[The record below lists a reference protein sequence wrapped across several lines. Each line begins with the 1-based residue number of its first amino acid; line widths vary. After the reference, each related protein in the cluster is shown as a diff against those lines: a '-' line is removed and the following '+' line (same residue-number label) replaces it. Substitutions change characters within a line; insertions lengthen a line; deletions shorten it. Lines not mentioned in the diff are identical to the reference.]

1 MFKIDDV
8 VRKSARAVMLSA
20 SLLALAACQDDAV
33 SQSARDETA
42 VTRAQTQFSQRV
54 EGLLA
59 EMTLEEKLGQLHQ
72 AAGGRSRNLNS
83 RLTPEELDRVRAGA
97 VGSYLHVAGAQPLAE
112 LQRVAVEESRLGI
125 PLLFAMDVVHGYR
138 TIFPVPIAMA
148 STWDES
154 DWQRAA
160 RISAEEASAAGLH
173 WTFAPMIDIG
183 RDPRWGR
190 IVEGAGSDPYL
201 GSRMAVAQVRGYQG
215 ESLAAGDT
223 LLATAKHFGAYGV
236 PTGGRDYGTAEIGER
251 SLYEA
256 YLPPFYAATRA
267 GAGSMM
273 TAFNDIDGV
282 PSTSNEAL
290 IDGTLRARWAFDGLI
305 VSDWNAIAEL
315 MNHGVAETRA
325 AAGALALQAGVDMDM
340 TSGIFVEEL
349 RQAIDAD
356 PALEAD
362 LDLAVGRILTAKERL
377 GLFDDPMVYHQVQR
391 EQAEL
396 LAADHREAART
407 IAARSVVLLKNENAA
422 LPLELSEGRVA
433 VIGALAA
440 DASTQLGSWRAQGR
454 PEDVVSLLDGLREG
468 APEGVEIVYAAGA
481 DPLSDDLSGLEEAV
495 ALARSADRVV
505 LVVGENF
512 DMSGEARSRSDL
524 FLPDSQ
530 RALASAILDTGQPV
544 SVVLVTGRPL
554 AIPDIAAR
562 ADAVLN
568 AWMLGVEAGPALA
581 DIIYGET
588 SPAGRLPVSFPRST
602 GAAPFTYSEYPG
614 GRPADPDLARDTNR
628 YMDQPITPLYG
639 FGHGLSYS
647 TFDYGALS
655 GSVVQGEIR
664 LAVDVTNS
672 GDRAA
677 DEVVQLYMRDPVASV
692 ARPRIELRGFR
703 RISLEPGSST
713 TVHFTLSPAQA
724 AVFQSPGVWQ
734 VEPGQLVFHVGG
746 SSLDLASSVEVTIED
761 GFISDV
767 PAAAIAT
774 RGEAE

>member
-1 MFKIDDV
+1 MSKIDYV
-8 VRKSARAVMLSA
+8 VRMRTCAATLS
-20 SLLALAACQDDAV
+20 LPLIVLAACQEDSGPQNMVA
-33 SQSARDETA
+33 QAG

-59 EMTLEEKLGQLHQ
+59 QMTLEEKLGQLHQ

-97 VGSYLHVAGAQPLAE
+97 VGSYLHVAGAEPLAE

-148 STWDES
+148 STWDEA
-154 DWQRAA
+154 DWRNAT
-160 RISAEEASAAGLH
+160 RISAEEASASGLH
-173 WTFAPMIDIG
+173 WTFAPMIDIA

-190 IVEGAGSDPYL
+190 IVEGAGADPYL
-201 GSRMAVAQVRGYQG
+201 GSRMAEAQVQGFQG

-236 PTGGRDYGTAEIGER
+236 PIGGRDYGTADIGER
-251 SLYEA
+251 SLYET
-256 YLPPFYAATRA
+256 YLPPFHAATQA

-290 IDGTLRARWAFDGLI
+290 IDGTLRARWGFDGLI

-315 MNHGVAETRA
+315 MNHGVAESRA

-349 RQAIDAD
+349 RDAIAAN

-377 GLFDDPMVYHQVQR
+377 GLFDEPMVYHQVER
-391 EQAEL
+391 EESEL
-396 LAADHREAART
+396 LAIDHREAARA
-407 IAARSVVLLKNENAA
+407 IAARSVVLLKNENQA
-422 LPLELSEGRVA
+422 LPLDAGAGRVA
-433 VIGALAA
+433 VIGALAT

-454 PEDVVSLLDGLREG
+454 SEDVISLLDGLRDG
-468 APEGVEIVYAAGA
+468 APEGVEIVHAAGA
-481 DPLSDDLSGLEEAV
+481 DPRSDDLSGLDEAV
-495 ALARSADRVV
+495 ALARSADRVL
-505 LVVGENF
+505 LVVGEHF
-512 DMSGEARSRSDL
+512 DLSGEARSRSDL

-530 RALASAILDTGQPV
+530 RALVSAILDTGQPV
-544 SVVLVTGRPL
+544 TVVLVTGRPL
-554 AIPDIAAR
+554 AIPDIAER

-568 AWMLGVEAGPALA
+568 TWMLGVGAGPALA
-581 DIIYGET
+581 DIVFGET
-588 SPAGRLPVSFPRST
+588 SPAGRLPVSFPRAT

-614 GRPADPDLARDTNR
+614 GRPADPDLSRDTNR
-628 YMDQPITPLYG
+628 YMDQPITPLYA

-647 TFDYGALS
+647 TFEYGELDAA
-655 GSVVQGEIR
+655 VVDDEIR
-664 LAVDVTNS
+664 LSVEISNT
-672 GDRAA
+672 GDRQA

-692 ARPRIELRGFR
+692 ARPRIELRGFER
-703 RISLEPGSST
+703 VSLAPGESV
-713 TVHFTLSPAQA
+713 TVRFTLAPAQA
-724 AVFQSPGVWQ
+724 AVFQAPGVWR
-734 VEPGQLVFHVGG
+734 VEPGQLVFHVGA
-746 SSLDLASSVEVTIED
+746 SSLDLKSSADVRIET
-761 GFISDV
+761 GFDTDQ

-774 RGEAE
+774 RVETE